1 MIEFE
6 DRLTDYS
13 LKKSG
18 YTELTG
24 SIHTRSNHKH
34 RCSSFLAALPFALPE
49 MRGVVVRNHD
59 VSCSSEGMDALNGS
73 SKESLLDPA

>member
-34 RCSSFLAALPFALPE
+34 RCSSFLAVLPE